1 MNYDN
6 QLDTALNALHS
17 EGRYR
22 VFLDIRRKRGRFP
35 YADWVQADGS
45 TREIAVWCGNDYL
58 GMGQNPV
65 VLDAMHQAMN
75 DAGFPFGVVFIE
87 VGADLIDVSVG
98 IGLGACSMDCR
109 IARTLGGPGGGLFAG
124 VE

>member
-1 MNYDN
+1 MV
-6 QLDTALNALHS
+6 
-17 EGRYR
+17 EGL
-22 VFLDIRRKRGRFP
+22 VGVDVHFILKI
-35 YADWVQADGS
+35 
-45 TREIAVWCGNDYL
+45 
-58 GMGQNPV
+58 
-65 VLDAMHQAMN
+65 QAMN

-98 IGLGACSMDCR
+98 IGLGACSIDCR